1 MKKKRKKIYIMY
13 AAGLFFAALALGA
26 VILTT
31 ALSGNK
37 IMSVIFGD
45 TEDIS
50 SDADPDNTGG
60 NVSAAVTADGGDE
73 TLTSINYSDVKAMW
87 LSQFDLNSVYTQSG
101 RQRSQRS
108 FESLMRTVLDNVAN
122 NGINTI
128 FVQMRP
134 YADSMYPSEYYP
146 ASSYAAGAYGR
157 EFTYD
162 PIEIIVKMAHERGLS
177 VHAWIN
183 PMRGML
189 EKDVAA
195 VDTKYKIRQWYDS
208 AETNGKYVVTVDGRL
223 YLNPAY
229 AEVREL
235 IVSGAA
241 EIVRK
246 YDVDG
251 VHMDDYFYPTQD
263 VSFDSY
269 AYAEYTK
276 TDKAV
281 SLSRFRKNNLN
292 MLVSA
297 IYSAVKSEDPNALF
311 GISPAG
317 VIATV
322 TDKQYADVYTWCKE
336 DGYIDY
342 ICPQVYF
349 GLEHQT
355 CDFVKICNVWRKIIK
370 NDNVKLIIGMTLG
383 KAKSKVDNYAGSGK
397 DEWAKSDDILKRCLK
412 YTEEL
417 DKCVGVSYF
426 RYQYFYDPVSGASVS
441 ATAKERENFIPLLK
455 TTSWN

>member
-1 MKKKRKKIYIMY
+1 LTKIIVWVIIIVSETLASAFLRRYGMKKKRKKIYIMY

-223 YLNPAY
+223 YLNPA
-229 AEVREL
+229 
-235 IVSGAA
+235 
-241 EIVRK
+241 
-246 YDVDG
+246 
-251 VHMDDYFYPTQD
+251 
-263 VSFDSY
+263 
-269 AYAEYTK
+269 
-276 TDKAV
+276 
-281 SLSRFRKNNLN
+281 
-292 MLVSA
+292 
-297 IYSAVKSEDPNALF
+297 
-311 GISPAG
+311 
-317 VIATV
+317 
-322 TDKQYADVYTWCKE
+322 
-336 DGYIDY
+336 
-342 ICPQVYF
+342 
-349 GLEHQT
+349 
-355 CDFVKICNVWRKIIK
+355 
-370 NDNVKLIIGMTLG
+370 
-383 KAKSKVDNYAGSGK
+383 
-397 DEWAKSDDILKRCLK
+397 
-412 YTEEL
+412 
-417 DKCVGVSYF
+417 
-426 RYQYFYDPVSGASVS
+426 
-441 ATAKERENFIPLLK
+441 
-455 TTSWN
+455 